1 MDGRDIKS
9 ILTGKAGKNI
19 VMAAGVIILMC
30 IFNLLTGNIFTSV
43 RNLTLLMK
51 QGSVLMIVASGLMLL
66 QIERNF
72 DLSGG
77 AAVYFVSVIA
87 AQCAV
92 TYKLPLPFALLIAML
107 CGLLMGALNGFF
119 IGYVGIPAFIGTLAA
134 QLLFKGVGYTWTN
147 AATIGPLSDEF
158 AWLSEGY
165 IPPAAS
171 AVLIV
176 AVALAACLFCIFD
189 YKKMRQWY
197 GSVNRLFT
205 RIAAIVIAAVLAIW
219 IFTGYYGIPMCV
231 FFAGVMASITG
242 FISNKTVF
250 GRHIYIIGGNPE
262 AANLSGIKTKRRIFQ
277 SYVYMGVIYGV
288 AGIVITA
295 RLGGST
301 ATSGNLLEL
310 DAVAAACIGGTSM
323 SGGVGRITG
332 VALGVLVLSAVD
344 NVMSLMNV
352 SSYLQMVVKGL
363 ILLLA
368 VCMDVCMNQ
377 TKFRLKKA
385 K

>member
-1 MDGRDIKS
+1 MAGRDLKS

-19 VMAAGVIILMC
+19 LMAAGVIILMC

-66 QIERNF
+66 LIERNF

-92 TYKLPLPFALLIAML
+92 TYKLPLPLALLIAML

-134 QLLFKGVGYTWTN
+134 QLLFKGIGYTWTN

-171 AVLIV
+171 AVLIA
-176 AVALAACLFCIFD
+176 AVALAACLFCISD

-205 RIAAIVIAAVLAIW
+205 RIAAIVIAAALAIW

-231 FFAGVMASITG
+231 FFAAVMASITG

-295 RLGGST
+295 R
-301 ATSGNLLEL
+301 
-310 DAVAAACIGGTSM
+310 
-323 SGGVGRITG
+323 
-332 VALGVLVLSAVD
+332 
-344 NVMSLMNV
+344 
-352 SSYLQMVVKGL
+352 K
-363 ILLLA
+363 
-368 VCMDVCMNQ
+368 
-377 TKFRLKKA
+377 
-385 K
+385 

>member
-1 MDGRDIKS
+1 MAERGVHPTRRERGFNCGGCIGR
-9 ILTGKAGKNI
+9 LP
-19 VMAAGVIILMC
+19 
-30 IFNLLTGNIFTSV
+30 
-43 RNLTLLMK
+43 
-51 QGSVLMIVASGLMLL
+51 VL
-66 QIERNF
+66 
-72 DLSGG
+72 
-77 AAVYFVSVIA
+77 
-87 AQCAV
+87 
-92 TYKLPLPFALLIAML
+92 
-107 CGLLMGALNGFF
+107 
-119 IGYVGIPAFIGTLAA
+119 
-134 QLLFKGVGYTWTN
+134 
-147 AATIGPLSDEF
+147 
-158 AWLSEGY
+158 
-165 IPPAAS
+165 
-171 AVLIV
+171 
-176 AVALAACLFCIFD
+176 
-189 YKKMRQWY
+189 QWY

-205 RIAAIVIAAVLAIW
+205 RIATIVIAAVLAIW

-231 FFAGVMASITG
+231 FFAGMMASITG

-310 DAVAAACIGGTSM
+310 DAVAAACIG
-323 SGGVGRITG
+323 RITG

>member
-1 MDGRDIKS
+1 
-9 ILTGKAGKNI
+9 
-19 VMAAGVIILMC
+19 
-30 IFNLLTGNIFTSV
+30 
-43 RNLTLLMK
+43 
-51 QGSVLMIVASGLMLL
+51 
-66 QIERNF
+66 
-72 DLSGG
+72 
-77 AAVYFVSVIA
+77 
-87 AQCAV
+87 
-92 TYKLPLPFALLIAML
+92 
-107 CGLLMGALNGFF
+107 
-119 IGYVGIPAFIGTLAA
+119 
-134 QLLFKGVGYTWTN
+134 
-147 AATIGPLSDEF
+147 
-158 AWLSEGY
+158 
-165 IPPAAS
+165 
-171 AVLIV
+171 
-176 AVALAACLFCIFD
+176 
-189 YKKMRQWY
+189 
-197 GSVNRLFT
+197 
-205 RIAAIVIAAVLAIW
+205 
-219 IFTGYYGIPMCV
+219 
-231 FFAGVMASITG
+231 
-242 FISNKTVF
+242 
-250 GRHIYIIGGNPE
+250 
-262 AANLSGIKTKRRIFQ
+262 
-277 SYVYMGVIYGV
+277 MGVSYGV